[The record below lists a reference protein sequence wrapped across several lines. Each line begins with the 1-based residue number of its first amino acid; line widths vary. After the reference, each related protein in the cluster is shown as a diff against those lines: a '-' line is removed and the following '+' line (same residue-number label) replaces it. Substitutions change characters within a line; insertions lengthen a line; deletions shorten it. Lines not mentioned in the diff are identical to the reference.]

1 MGFPGKGAGYDPSGI
16 GTANEYLLEFGQRI
30 KPNPKLRHPF
40 KASDYQYGQFDYKFK
55 ADVKAWAAKPTI
67 TGKVVKKGRQ
77 KGQEVAAVV
86 TKVKGQKG
94 PGGILKF
101 ITPMGPEAQGNI
113 GGFVSRHLKEGTGKY
128 SRIMPYSGRVVS
140 SKEHEK
146 ALIKFAKS
154 GPKRTKAEIGY
165 SVTQSKWAKAN
176 KRLEGEFLKGL
187 ERKKGPFHW
196 E

>member
-1 MGFPGKGAGYDPSGI
+1 MK
-16 GTANEYLLEFGQRI
+16 
-30 KPNPKLRHPF
+30 
-40 KASDYQYGQFDYKFK
+40 
-55 ADVKAWAAKPTI
+55 
-67 TGKVVKKGRQ
+67 
-77 KGQEVAAVV
+77 EVAAVV
-86 TKVKGQKG
+86 EKGG
-94 PGGILKF
+94 RVKF
-101 ITPMGPEAQGNI
+101 ITPMGPGAQGNI
-113 GGFVSRHLKEGTGKY
+113 GGKASRYLKEGTGKY

-146 ALIKFAKS
+146 ALVQYAKS

-165 SVTQSKWAKAN
+165 SSVQAGWSKAN